1 MENCSPAQ
9 YRHNDRCCSKCQKGF
24 YQVEECSNTKDT
36 KCQACE
42 PGEYMDHL
50 NFMSNCLRCA
60 ECETRSNLIKNAS
73 CTATHNT
80 VCQCK
85 GGHYC
90 LHEEQGKCQ
99 RCKRISQCGSGN
111 GVIRNATHKSDIH
124 CAPCPPG
131 TFSNVTDSWSP
142 CQNHTVCALSG
153 RFTAQPGNEHQDTA
167 CEQPIADSGW
177 MWKVT
182 LSGVTVPLLFALFAL
197 IAVWVCRRRKGQQ
210 GGAGNQDTEQMDE
223 LLQLRKLKIMNET
236 SQEVVEGVLDI
247 HGWPKYQQNG
257 VSLHTKLVNGHSED
271 NVLLSSLS
279 LSATTDIIKG
289 SSRSLPQTLVYENL
303 RPYPHMTV
311 SEILSQMPV
320 GAQNCHNPDLRA
332 TDVMDEDGLETD
344 HADLTPESRSLNIPE
359 AQASGAGLSQGL
371 ANEGVSRPRS
381 WSQASSLAVS
391 SLDTGGAPRP
401 LSSEIPYSPAP
412 AVLGPPTLTASE
424 VLGRDHLLPLVSIR
438 VCPPS
443 PPPRPPKAGATHRE
457 GQDLHLSAP
466 TLQPEEDEWTE

>member
-1 MENCSPAQ
+1 MTCTKDQ
-9 YRHNDRCCSKCQKGF
+9 YAHKDRCCSKCEKGF
-24 YQVEECSNTKDT
+24 YHVEHCTDTKDT

-42 PGEYMDHL
+42 PGEYMDSL
-50 NFMSNCLRCA
+50 NFMSNCFRCA
-60 ECETRSNLIKNAS
+60 ECETRSNMMKNAS

-90 LHEEQGKCQ
+90 IHEEQGRCQ
-99 RCKRISQCGSGN
+99 RCKRISQCSSGK
-111 GVIRNATHKSDIH
+111 GVTRNATHRSDIR

-142 CQNHTVCALSG
+142 CENHTVCALSG
-153 RFTAQPGNEHQDTA
+153 RFTAHPGNEHQDTA
-167 CEQPIADSGW
+167 CSEQSITDSGW
-177 MWKVT
+177 IWKVALSCVT
-182 LSGVTVPLLFALFAL
+182 LPLLIAL
-197 IAVWVCRRRKGQQ
+197 IAFWVCRRRKGQQ
-210 GGAGNQDTEQMDE
+210 GSAGHHNTQQMDE
-223 LLQLRKLKIMNET
+223 LLQLRQLKIVRET
-236 SQEVVEGVLDI
+236 SEEVVEGVLDI
-247 HGWPKYQQNG
+247 RGWPKYQQDG
-257 VSLHTKLVNGHSED
+257 VSLHTKLVNGHSAD

-279 LSATTDIIKG
+279 LSASTDIIKG
-289 SSRSLPQTLVYENL
+289 SSRSLPQTMVYENL
-303 RPYPHMTV
+303 RPYSRMTV
-311 SEILSQMPV
+311 SEILSQTPV
-320 GAQNCHNPDLRA
+320 GAQKCHKPDVWA

-344 HADLTPESRSLNIPE
+344 HADVTPESRSLNVPE
-359 AQASGAGLSQGL
+359 AQASGAGPSLGL
-371 ANEGVSRPRS
+371 ANGGASRPRS

-424 VLGRDHLLPLVSIR
+424 VLGRDCLLPLVSIR